1 MKFEYALSSGNWL
14 TLAKLMSNTDQA
26 KMLRDI
32 VVSKK
37 AAAYV
42 SGLPKQVAMTGKSIL
57 KPLNRVQQ
65 RAIFKTMMAE
75 EFVLL
80 KGNIFTGV
88 NILQKEEDFVLG
100 ILGLLLGRIPGF

>member
-1 MKFEYALSSGNWL
+1 M

-37 AAAYV
+37 AATYV
-42 SGLPKQVAMTGKSIL
+42 SGLPKQVAMTGKGIL

-80 KGNIFTGV
+80 KGNFF
-88 NILQKEEDFVLG
+88 NAANPLRPRLSLRQ
-100 ILGLLLGRIPGF
+100 